1 MNGNTYLVGADA
13 VERAG
18 NSIQRAAE
26 SLDST
31 AEKFRRV
38 ASDIDF
44 ALSNHQRFMND
55 WLERLQTVLEQ
66 CMPDMGGPIYVRVV
80 NGDAEEPPA
89 ADMTPLSTISAPS
102 EPDYVQEG
110 PID

>member
-18 NSIQRAAE
+18 SSIQKAAE
-26 SLDST
+26 SLDGA
-31 AEKFRRV
+31 AEKFRRTV
-38 ASDIDF
+38 SDLDF

-55 WLERLQTVLEQ
+55 WLDRLETVLEQ
-66 CMPDMGGPIYVRVV
+66 CMPGMGEPIDVRVV
-80 NGDAEEPPA
+80 NADAEEPLVVEMSTSPTIPA
-89 ADMTPLSTISAPS
+89 
-102 EPDYVQEG
+102 EPYFPQEG